1 MTDPENIAAIETHC
15 IVCGA
20 VVPPERTKHKSTTCT
35 EEHSAVRKARLK
47 KGDPSCKCVVCT
59 RDVPADRAAHR
70 AITCSLEH
78 RVLRKRSIRARLDVR
93 RCRHCT
99 RPATPIERAAFRR
112 FRKLELMR
120 PDLLY
125 PGPWKQWQQLERG
138 DLTAFSVYLA
148 NQLERDEDG
157 ELDAHLGLI
166 DKRFKG
172 RPGGV
177 RSGRPRAQWEGGD
190 PECLHKLPVRRKAGR
205 PVPAAQ
211 SNRCRKCS
219 ALRVGM
225 EQREWEQE
233 ASHVPSEGAVLADGG
248 A

>member
-1 MTDPENIAAIETHC
+1 MIDPENLAAIETHC
-15 IVCGA
+15 IVCGT
-20 VVPPERTKHKSTTCT
+20 VVPSERTKHKSTTCT
-35 EEHSAVRKARLK
+35 EEHSSIRKARLK

-70 AITCSLEH
+70 AITCSPEH
-78 RVLRKRSIRARLDVR
+78 RILRKRSIRARVDVR

-148 NQLERDEDG
+148 NTLENDDAG
-157 ELDAHLGLI
+157 ELDAQLGLI
-166 DKRFKG
+166 DKRFKD

-177 RSGRPRAQWEGGD
+177 KSGRPRAMWEGGD
-190 PECLHKLPVRRKAGR
+190 PECSHQLPVRRKGGK
-205 PVPAAQ
+205 PIPAVQ

-225 EQREWEQE
+225 DPREWEE
-233 ASHVPSEGAVLADGG
+233 ETSNVASEGVVLADGG